1 MKTFRLLAL
10 GAILSLALLYAVG
23 LTIDG
28 TTGAISSP
36 SSVSAGSACP
46 TCAGALDLQAG
57 SDPGTV
63 ANTFTLAAPAAM
75 TAPVI
80 WYGPTAP
87 CTGYAFVDAAGHLS
101 CNAGTGSG
109 GGGGSSYAGFGVE
122 FPITDPTLTAFTWR
136 NQGGATETARTQAL
150 FLSAPSD
157 SSTNTIR
164 GREIAATAA
173 PVSVT
178 IGIVPQ
184 ITFNYGNAGLY
195 VTDGTKVTALM
206 ISTPANGG
214 GMQIV
219 NFNSFNECGG
229 CGSVVLATNVQ
240 AVPLWYLKV
249 LDDGTNLH
257 WYWSVDGQDFTQL
270 YTASR
275 TGFLSSISAIG
286 YYAGAHNSGNAAGV
300 LLVSFAKGTS

>member
-1 MKTFRLLAL
+1 MKTLRLFAL
-10 GAILSLALLYAVG
+10 GATLSLALLYAVG

-36 SSVSAGSACP
+36 SSVSAGTACP

-87 CTGYAFVDAAGHLS
+87 CAGYVSVDITGHLS
-101 CNAGTGSG
+101 CSAGTGS

-122 FPITDPTLTAFTWR
+122 FPISDPTLTAFTWR

-150 FLSAPSD
+150 FLSAPAD
-157 SSTNTIR
+157 SATNTVR

-173 PVSVT
+173 PFSVT

-184 ITFNYGNAGLY
+184 ITLNYHSAGLY
-195 VTDGTKVTALM
+195 VTDGTKVLTLGVT
-206 ISTPANGG
+206 TPSNGG
-214 GMQIV
+214 GLQV
-219 NFNSFNECGG
+219 ASFPSFNA
-229 CGSVVLATNVQ
+229 GSSGSQLATTNIQPVG
-240 AVPLWYLKV
+240 LWYLKV
-249 LDDGTNLH
+249 LDDGTNLT
-257 WYWSVDGQDFTQL
+257 WYWSVDGQDFTQI
-270 YTASR
+270 YSAGRTAY
-275 TGFLSSISAIG
+275 LSSISAIG
-286 YYAGAHNSGNAAGV
+286 YFASAHNSTTPAGV